1 MTEASGI
8 LQNRSTEI
16 DLLVAESLEPEDK
29 LTAQQKWA
37 RPYLRFAIVV
47 FALNMLS
54 GFLACA
60 GVEITTIDTSAQVL
74 DVACRF
80 YERLGFVASHVGLK
94 LPLD

>member
-37 RPYLRFAIVV
+37 RPYLRFVIVV

-54 GFLACA
+54 AALFIAFVNRPVYDDKYNVRD
-60 GVEITTIDTSAQVL
+60 VELYARNV
-74 DVACRF
+74 
-80 YERLGFVASHVGLK
+80 
-94 LPLD
+94 